1 MKLKK
6 DEFIELISKYK
17 ANYTETQLEKILKL
31 NDCVIYH
38 LLETNKITKLS
49 ENIIDYLLKLQDYI
63 IISDIFDIIDKKLTK
78 QQVEMYLKFL
88 SNKQILALDNPHKLS
103 VIRLA
108 SDYDEPSE
116 FDKLLRIISSD
127 SSNIDVI
134 SKSGLPKYA
143 LKFEKILTDFFA
155 KKHEQKYAYLQGI
168 VRDKYISDN
177 AINDIYRL
185 VSDEDFTLASL
196 DEFEFAINYIINA
209 NRLGNKVNFNIL
221 SNSNLIKYGR
231 YTEIVRDFGMYNGDS
246 GLINILTN
254 PLLMKTKFYT
264 PLIKK
269 INTEDDLKSEKIID
283 IVNNLDF
290 MYEDSFEVVDN
301 IDYYVNN
308 YSKELVEILKIKW
321 LRNLPNYLKYIKE
334 FILSDCKIVLNLLN
348 KISKFEKSFKIK
360 AIDMYISLKTNEVNH
375 DTLLAKEIYKYT
387 LRLSGFEQNIKDKI
401 DSKRLSKVLAEKSD
415 LESMKEVLLNLPDDI
430 TPDTYVNKIRNNRKP
445 KNI

>member
-17 ANYTETQLEKILKL
+17 ANYTEAQLEKILKL
-31 NDCVIYH
+31 NDCVVNH

-49 ENIIDYLLKLQDYI
+49 ENIIDYLLKLQDDR
-63 IISDIFDIIDKKLTK
+63 IISDIFDVIDEKLTK

-88 SNKQILALDNPHKLS
+88 SNKQILALDTPHKLS
-103 VIRLA
+103 VIRLS
-108 SDYDEPSE
+108 SDYDEPSQ
-116 FDKLLRIISSD
+116 FDKLLHIISSD

-134 SKSGLPKYA
+134 IESGLSKYA

-168 VRDKYISDN
+168 VRDRYISDS

-185 VSDEDFTLASL
+185 VSDEDFTFASL

-209 NRLGNKVNFNIL
+209 NLLGNKVNFNIL

-254 PLLMKTKFYT
+254 PLLMKTKFYV

-269 INTEDDLKSEKIID
+269 INTSDDLKSEKIID
-283 IVNNLDF
+283 IVNSLDF
-290 MYEDSFEVVDN
+290 MHEYSFEVVDN

-308 YSKELVEILKIKW
+308 YSKELVEILKITW
-321 LRNLPNYLKYIKE
+321 LRKLPNYLNYIKE

-348 KISKFEKSFKIK
+348 KISKFDKSLKIK

-375 DTLLAKEIYKYT
+375 DTLLAKEIYKYI
-387 LRLSGFEQNIKDKI
+387 LKLSEFEQNIKDKI
-401 DSKRLSKVLAEKSD
+401 DSKRLSRVLAEKSD

-430 TPDTYVNKIRNNRKP
+430 TPDIYVNVKNRKP